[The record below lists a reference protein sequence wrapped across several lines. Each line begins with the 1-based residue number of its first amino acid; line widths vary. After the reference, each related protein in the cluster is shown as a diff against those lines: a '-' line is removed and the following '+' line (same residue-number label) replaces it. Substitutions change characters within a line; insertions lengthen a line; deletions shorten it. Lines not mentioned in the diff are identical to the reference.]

1 MAHQLEQMAYVGE
14 TPWHGLGNQL
24 TQNQPIEVWAKQ
36 AGMDWRI
43 ESSDVSYMAKNE
55 RGQSIIMPYEEQR
68 VLYRSDT
75 HAPLSVVSQRY
86 QEVQPM
92 EILEFYRDLTEQ
104 SGFELET
111 AGVLKGGKKF
121 WALARTGQSTA
132 LKGKDVSNGY
142 ILLAT
147 ACDGTLA
154 TTAQFTNIRVVCN
167 NTLAIALRR
176 QNSSAGVVKVPHSTK
191 FDADKVKQQLGISVR
206 AWDEHM
212 YEMKQLSQRKV
223 TQGEAAAFFDAVFN
237 NTSMSVADQGEN
249 IIQFYRNIATPNPAK
264 EKSEPNGRAMTK
276 VMDMFNGQGRGAEL
290 SSAKDTAYGLLCSI
304 TEFADHERRAM
315 STDHRLDS
323 AWFGAGAALKQ
334 RGLEQALRLVV

>member
-24 TQNQPIEVWAKQ
+24 SPHQPIEVWAQQ

-43 ESSDVSYMAKNE
+43 ESSDVSYMAKND

-86 QEVQPM
+86 QEVQPKQ
-92 EILEFYRDLTEQ
+92 ILEFYRDLTEQ

-121 WALARTGQSTA
+121 WALARTGQSSA

-154 TTAQFTNIRVVCN
+154 TTAQFTSIRVVCN
-167 NTLAIALRR
+167 NTLAIALKG
-176 QNSSAGVVKVPHSTK
+176 QNSSAGVVKVPHSTV
-191 FDADKVKQQLGISVR
+191 FDADKVKNQLGISINQ
-206 AWDEHM
+206 WNEHM
-212 YEMKQLSQRKV
+212 YQMKQLTERRI
-223 TQGEAAAFFDAVFN
+223 TQAQATNYLNRLFNDVDDTLIMFPTNNKTQKAV
-237 NTSMSVADQGEN
+237 
-249 IIQFYRNIATPNPAK
+249 PNAK
-264 EKSEPNGRAMTK
+264 AMNQIMT
-276 VMDMFNGQGRGAEL
+276 MFNGQGRGADL
-290 SSAKDTAYGLLCSI
+290 DSARDTAYGLLCAV
-304 TEFADHERRAM
+304 TEFVDHERRAM

-323 AWFGAGAALKQ
+323 AWFGTGANLKQ
-334 RGLEQALRLVV
+334 KGLEEAMKLIA

>member
-1 MAHQLEQMAYVGE
+1 MAHQIEQIAYVGE

-24 TQNQPIEVWAKQ
+24 SPKQPLEVWAQQ

-55 RGQSIIMPYEEQR
+55 RGQRIIMPFEEQR

-86 QEVQPM
+86 QEVQPK

-132 LKGKDVSNGY
+132 LKAKDVSNGY

-154 TTAQFTNIRVVCN
+154 TTAQFTSIRVVCN
-167 NTLAIALRR
+167 NTLAIALRG
-176 QNSSAGVVKVPHSTK
+176 QSSSAGVVKVPHSTK
-191 FDADKVKQQLGISVR
+191 FDAEKVKQQLGISVR

-212 YEMKQLSQRKV
+212 YEMKQLTHRKV
-223 TQGEAAAFFDAVFN
+223 SQQEAKAYFDAVFN
-237 NTSMSVADQGEN
+237 NSTMSISDPEEN
-249 IIQFYRNIATPNPAK
+249 IIQFYRNVAQQVQ
-264 EKSEPNGRAMTK
+264 EKKPEPNGRAMNK
-276 VMDMFNGQGRGAEL
+276 ALEMFNGQGRGADL

-304 TEFADHERRAM
+304 TEFVDHERRAM

-323 AWFGAGAALKQ
+323 AWFGAGAGLKQ
-334 RGLEQALRLVV
+334 RGLEQALALIA

>member
-1 MAHQLEQMAYVGE
+1 MAHQIENMAYVGQ

-24 TQNQPIEVWAKQ
+24 TPNQPIEVWAKQ
-36 AGMDWRI
+36 AGMDWQI
-43 ESSDVSYMAKNE
+43 ESSNVSYMAENHK
-55 RGQSIIMPYEEQR
+55 GQSLILPHDEQR

-86 QEVQPM
+86 QEVQPR

-121 WALARTGQSTA
+121 WALAKTGQTSA

-154 TTAQFTNIRVVCN
+154 TTAQFTSIRVVCN
-167 NTLAIALRR
+167 NTLAISLADK
-176 QNSSAGVVKVPHSTK
+176 SGSVVKVPHSTV
-191 FDADKVKQQLGISVR
+191 FDAQKVKNQLGISISQ
-206 AWDEHM
+206 WNEHM
-212 YEMKQLSQRKV
+212 YQMKQLTERRV
-223 TQGEAAAFFDAVFN
+223 TQAEATNYLNRLFNDVDDTLIMFPTNKKTQKAV
-237 NTSMSVADQGEN
+237 
-249 IIQFYRNIATPNPAK
+249 PNAK
-264 EKSEPNGRAMTK
+264 AMNQILSK
-276 VMDMFNGQGRGAEL
+276 FNGQGRGSDL
-290 SSAKDTAYGLLCSI
+290 DSARDTAYGLLCAV
-304 TEFADHERRAM
+304 TEFTDHERRAM

-323 AWFGAGAALKQ
+323 AWFGTGANLKQ
-334 RGLEQALRLVV
+334 KGLEEAMRLIA